1 MARTKNI
8 PVTNEYGQIRQQI
21 AATGDDNACF
31 PAAIAVLADLPF
43 ETVQKAFAEAGRQTG
58 KATMFSVAHE
68 ACKALGFQLKK
79 LPTKWE
85 LDMIYSYPGVH
96 KNLKNITTRHP
107 VRFAK
112 AWAGQ
117 SVLLHVNGHV
127 AAVKDGKMHDWSIN
141 RSMHVMAVYQ
151 LVKID
156 Q

>member
-8 PVTNEYGQIRQQI
+8 PLTEKFGQIRQQI
-21 AATGDDNACF
+21 VASGDENACF
-31 PAAIAVLADLPF
+31 HAAIAVLSELSFDV
-43 ETVQKAFAEAGRQTG
+43 VQKAFAEAGRKNG
-58 KATMFSVAHE
+58 KGTPFAVAIE
-68 ACKALGFQLKK
+68 ACKALGFELKK

-117 SVLLHVNGHV
+117 SVMLHVNGHV
-127 AAVKDGKMHDWSIN
+127 AAVKDGKMHDWTIN
-141 RSMHVMAVYQ
+141 RSMHVIAVYK
-151 LVKID
+151 LVKIG